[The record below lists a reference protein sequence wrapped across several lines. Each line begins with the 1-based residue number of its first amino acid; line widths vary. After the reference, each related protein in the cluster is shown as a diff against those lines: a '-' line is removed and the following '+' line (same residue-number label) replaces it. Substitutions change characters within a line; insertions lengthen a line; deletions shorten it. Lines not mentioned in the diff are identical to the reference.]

1 MKPRDPKTMARPNDV
16 VVKLEKDVVD
26 AARLVA
32 AHRGVTMAEYLSTLL
47 RPLVLRDQA
56 EMAKEILA
64 PKKPKEM
71 GSR

>member
-1 MKPRDPKTMARPNDV
+1 MKPREPKTMARPNDV

-47 RPLVLRDQA
+47 RPLVMRDQSKMA
-56 EMAKEILA
+56 EEILG
-64 PKKPKEM
+64 PTRKPK
-71 GSR
+71 